1 MQQILVATD
10 FSARSDRAVRRAG
23 LLARDQGARV
33 MLLHVVDD
41 DRPERLVAEEMATS
55 RELLE
60 ATAGSAL
67 RDVRCE
73 VHVALGDPFDGVA
86 KTARESAADLIV
98 MGAHRKQ
105 ILKDIFVGTSI
116 ERVMRLRIA
125 PVLMVNAEPA
135 TAYERGLVATDL
147 SEHSGH
153 ALQVAR
159 GLKILPGPDV
169 VAVHA
174 FYVIGRSKLNFAGVS
189 ADKIAMHA
197 AETAETAKADLAGFL
212 AAVHGDREPYRPR
225 VKEGRA
231 ATVII
236 EAAVETNADVV
247 VMGTNGRTGIPKLL
261 LGSVTEEVMW
271 RLDRDV
277 LVVPPRSKG
286 A

>member
-1 MQQILVATD
+1 MQKIVLATD
-10 FSARSDRAVRRAG
+10 FSTRSDRAVRRAG

-33 MLLHVVDD
+33 ILLHVVDD
-41 DRPERLVAEEMATS
+41 DRPERLVAEEMATA

-73 VHVALGDPFDGVA
+73 VHVALGDPFEGVA

-125 PVLMVNAEPA
+125 PVLMVNAEPS

-147 SEHSGH
+147 SEHSAY

-159 GLKILPGPDV
+159 GLKILPSPKVVVVYAFDV
-169 VAVHA
+169 FAR
-174 FYVIGRSKLNFAGVS
+174 GKLTVAGVS
-189 ADKIAMHA
+189 GEKIEAHA
-197 AETAETAKADLAGFL
+197 AEMAASAKADLVGFL
-212 AAVHGDREPYRPR
+212 AAVDTDREPHALR
-225 VKEGRA
+225 VREGPA
-231 ATVII
+231 AGVII
-236 EAAVETNADVV
+236 QTAVETNADVV
-247 VMGTNGRTGIPKLL
+247 VMGTHGRTGIQKLL